1 MKIYALITDIFFTA
15 RIRETARHAGADV
28 RFFTTAESLHQAITQ
43 ESPGLVLVDLSQ
55 QSLDPVEV
63 VRGLK
68 RSPATSDT
76 PVLGYLSHVDFALQQ
91 QARGAGIDKVVPR
104 SEFTARLSEILTG
117 KI

>member
-1 MKIYALITDIFFTA
+1 MKIYALITDLFFTA

-68 RSPATSDT
+68 SAPATSDI

-91 QARGAGIDKVVPR
+91 EARGAGIDKVVPR

-117 KI
+117 RI